1 MFHITGKV
9 DEGCLVSEDTPVLVQ
24 HGSAMDAEDWVKD
37 SDKIGEPVWPMK
49 LVDEG
54 FDVWMPNNRGSRYS
68 NSNDRD
74 GKTWS
79 DCEHWNYTFA
89 EMGTID

>member
-1 MFHITGKV
+1 
-9 DEGCLVSEDTPVLVQ
+9 
-24 HGSAMDAEDWVKD
+24 
-37 SDKIGEPVWPMK
+37 MK
-49 LVDEG
+49 LVDQG

-89 EMGTID
+89 EMGTIDQPAFIDKILYESRAEKLTYIGFSQGGSQMLYGLAKN